1 MQQELSV
8 IKQQS
13 LFDESVVEQPASA
26 KSLKI
31 CLLGYRSNPYSGGQ
45 GIYIKYLSKA
55 LVDAGHTVDV
65 ISGAPYP
72 HLDPRVKLI
81 KMPSLDLY
89 ANGLG
94 SLRPHHLKSWANVIE
109 WMSKLT
115 GGFGEP
121 QAFGRRALAYLKKH
135 GRGYDII
142 HDNQCLAF
150 GMLKLQ
156 KLGFPL
162 VTTVHHPI
170 TQDLDLALNA
180 ARRIRDHLLI
190 KRWHSFVYMQKY
202 VISRLNHLVTV
213 SDSSR
218 DDIAT
223 AFDLQPSCIS
233 LVHNGIDI
241 EAFAPRKD
249 IQRIPYRLMA
259 TASADQPLKGLR
271 YLLKALHKLLP
282 EYPEIKLLIIGR
294 PKEDGDTAKLIRR
307 LKLSDH
313 IEFVSGITTDK
324 LVDYYA
330 EAQIA
335 VVPSL
340 YEGFGLPAGEAMS
353 CAVPLVSSSGGALPE
368 VVGDAGIQVP
378 PGDAQALADGIKK
391 LLDDENLREHY
402 ALAGRKRIE
411 ELFCWQVAAG
421 EMVDF
426 YNKVLEEQ
434 NADS

>member
-156 KLGFPL
+156 KL
-162 VTTVHHPI
+162 
-170 TQDLDLALNA
+170 DLALNA
-180 ARRIRDHLLI
+180 ARRILDHLLI